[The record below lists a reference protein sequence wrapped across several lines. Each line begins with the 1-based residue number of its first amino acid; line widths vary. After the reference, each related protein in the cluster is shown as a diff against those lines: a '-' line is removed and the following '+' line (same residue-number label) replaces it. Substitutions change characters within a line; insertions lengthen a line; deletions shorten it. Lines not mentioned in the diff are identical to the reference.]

1 MTEARNWMD
10 ALRERLSTVVA
21 IPVTPFGP
29 GGGVDWDS
37 HAALIARSIEHGVT
51 VLTPNGNTGEYY
63 ALTEAETR
71 RAVESAVAVA
81 DGRAEVM
88 AGIGLSTDTAV
99 AAARHAQEA
108 GAGSVM
114 VHQPVHPYQSRAG
127 WVDYHRRVAE
137 AVPELGVVA
146 YLRNPR
152 ITGAA
157 LAELAAA
164 CPNFVAVK
172 YAVPDPTALADA
184 VAAVGEARLTWV
196 CGLAEPWAPFFWTAG
211 ARGFTSGLANV
222 LPRLSLDLLAALRA
236 GATTTAMALWHA
248 IRPFEDLRARDGN
261 AANVSAVKEA
271 LAQLDVAGRTVR
283 PPVTELTEEDRAL
296 VSGLLA
302 GWGAS

>member
-1 MTEARNWMD
+1 VDDLKD
-10 ALRERLSTVVA
+10 ALRTVVA
-21 IPVTPFGP
+21 VTATPFGP
-29 GGGVDWDS
+29 SGHLDEKALTRVVRRVVDGGVT
-37 HAALIARSIEHGVT
+37 AV
-51 VLTPNGNTGEYY
+51 TPNGNTGEFYSLTPAELDR
-63 ALTEAETR
+63 ALELT
-71 RAVESAVAVA
+71 
-81 DGRAEVM
+81 
-88 AGIGLSTDTAV
+88 V
-99 AAARHAQEA
+99 AAAGDALVVPGVGHAA
-108 GAGSVM
+108 DTAAAMSRRAADLGARAVM
-114 VHQPVHPYQSRAG
+114 VHQPVHPYQSQVG
-127 WVDYHRRVAE
+127 WVDYHRRIAE

-157 LAELAAA
+157 LADLAAA

-184 VAAVGEARLTWV
+184 VAAVGEGRLTWV

-236 GATTTAMALWHA
+236 GNTTTAMALWHA
-248 IRPFEDLRARDGN
+248 IRPFENLRARDGN

-283 PPVTELTEEDRAL
+283 PPVSELTESDRAL
-296 VSGLLA
+296 VSRLLA
-302 GWGAS
+302 GWGAT

>member
-1 MTEARNWMD
+1 VDELKD
-10 ALRERLSTVVA
+10 ALRTVVA
-21 IPVTPFGP
+21 VTATPFEPSGELDEKALTRVVRRVVD
-29 GGGVDWDS
+29 GGVT
-37 HAALIARSIEHGVT
+37 AV
-51 VLTPNGNTGEYY
+51 TPNGNTGEFYSLTPVELDR
-63 ALTEAETR
+63 ALELT
-71 RAVESAVAVA
+71 
-81 DGRAEVM
+81 
-88 AGIGLSTDTAV
+88 V
-99 AAARHAQEA
+99 AAAGGALVVPGVGHAAETAA
-108 GAGSVM
+108 GMARRAAELGARAVM
-114 VHQPVHPYQSRAG
+114 VHQPVHPYQSQAG
-127 WVDYHRRVAE
+127 WVDYHRRVAA

-152 ITGAA
+152 ITGTA

-184 VAAVGEARLTWV
+184 VAAVGEGRLTWV

-222 LPRLSLDLLAALRA
+222 LPRLSLDLLAALRSGGTA
-236 GATTTAMALWHA
+236 TAMALWHA
-248 IRPFEDLRARDGN
+248 IRPFENLRARDGN

-283 PPVTELTEEDRAL
+283 PPVSELAEADRAL

-302 GWGAS
+302 GWGAG